1 MAERIFIVED
11 NQEIVSLLEKG
22 LSGWGFSTG
31 ACEDFHQVAEETLAF
46 QPDLVLMDVNL
57 PFFNG
62 FYWTQ
67 AIRKKSALPI
77 IFLSSRNEDA
87 DQIMA
92 MNLGADDYMTKPFNL
107 DLLIVKIKALLRR
120 TAGQSQE
127 STASLT
133 FKGYQL
139 DLLNSELA
147 AGSHHI
153 PLSKNEVKLLYPL
166 FQQPGEIVS
175 REAIME
181 ALWED
186 ERFVDRNTLAVMV
199 NRIRAKTRAID
210 FDQVLKTVKGKGLRL
225 HDSEQF

>member
-31 ACEDFHQVAEETLAF
+31 SCQDFHQVAEEALTF

-67 AIRKKSALPI
+67 AIRKKSQLPI
-77 IFLSSRNEDA
+77 IFLSSRIEDA

-107 DLLIVKIKALLRR
+107 DLLIVKIQALLRR
-120 TAGQSQE
+120 TTSQQVE
-127 STASLT
+127 SAASLT
-133 FKGYQL
+133 FKGYHL
-139 DLLNSELA
+139 DLLNSELKNN
-147 AGSHHI
+147 SNSI

-166 FQQPGEIVS
+166 FKQPGEIVS

-186 ERFVDRNTLAVMV
+186 ELFIDRNTLSVMV
-199 NRIRAKTRAID
+199 NRIRSKTKAIG
-210 FDQVLKTVKGKGLRL
+210 FDQVLETVKGKGLRL
-225 HDSEQF
+225 HD